1 MDQSRL
7 LSHLDGNPWR
17 SLEVV
22 ALRSLFWR
30 GRCEGEGW
38 RSEAVGGLHLHTGDR
53 AGAELLRLGP
63 RGAEADHLLLQ
74 AGNIVEGLV
83 QDGLEGDVSGVL
95 RVGLIFVFSER
106 EAHIRVNI
114 SADPAVKHILASS
127 RVRLDLAELGDLG
140 GLPADDLVL
149 GAQEGQGDVVVSGP
163 VQLLLRFPALTSV
176 SPEKQ

>member
-1 MDQSRL
+1 M
-7 LSHLDGNPWR
+7 
-17 SLEVV
+17 
-22 ALRSLFWR
+22 
-30 GRCEGEGW
+30 
-38 RSEAVGGLHLHTGDR
+38 
-53 AGAELLRLGP
+53 
-63 RGAEADHLLLQ
+63 
-74 AGNIVEGLV
+74 EGLV

-114 SADPAVKHILASS
+114 SAHSAVKHILASS